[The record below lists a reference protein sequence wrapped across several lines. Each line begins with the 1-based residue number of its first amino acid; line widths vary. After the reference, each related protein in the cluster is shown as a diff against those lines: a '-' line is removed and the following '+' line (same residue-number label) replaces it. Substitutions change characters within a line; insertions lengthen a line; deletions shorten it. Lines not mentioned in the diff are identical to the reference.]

1 MPRSLH
7 SSLQGL
13 DFTNSA
19 SLSCIFKTGHDLSRK
34 LRDLLLE
41 AKHRADGGLASND
54 RENTFMPRQHER
66 DTGCPHALVLT
77 PGMIHTQAS
86 PDFFCNP
93 VSWNRFGF
101 PSFFLLT
108 MSDA

>member
-1 MPRSLH
+1 MRDCFFFFFVALESGSLT
-7 SSLQGL
+7 LC
-13 DFTNSA
+13 A
-19 SLSCIFKTGHDLSRK
+19 LSCITKTGHDLSRK

-41 AKHRADGGLASND
+41 AKPRADGGLASND

-77 PGMIHTQAS
+77 PGVIHTQAS

-93 VSWNRFGF
+93 VS
-101 PSFFLLT
+101 
-108 MSDA
+108 